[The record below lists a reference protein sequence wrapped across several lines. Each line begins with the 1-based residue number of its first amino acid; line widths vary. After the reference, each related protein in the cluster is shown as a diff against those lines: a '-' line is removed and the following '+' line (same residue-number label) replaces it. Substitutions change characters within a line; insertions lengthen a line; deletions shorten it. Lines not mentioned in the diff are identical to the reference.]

1 MDPAAA
7 HQVLGGGAAR
17 AQRSPNKENPRIPR
31 GAGRSKARPCSA
43 IPPPRTSP
51 RSITPAWPV
60 RYLCRPHQHELRAAA
75 WHNLGLAARAAF
87 NASDQFAPLL
97 LAIANALK
105 ELT

>member
-1 MDPAAA
+1 
-7 HQVLGGGAAR
+7 
-17 AQRSPNKENPRIPR
+17 
-31 GAGRSKARPCSA
+31 
-43 IPPPRTSP
+43 
-51 RSITPAWPV
+51 V